1 MGADQNLIRAASQMG
16 PKEYDYSGILYAIQA
31 MGKYANAKNAVA
43 DELVTYG
50 DQNFTTKE
58 FNEQFFTGAYGDQ
71 NMEFLT
77 NKKDEYYKAVQ
88 VTRRAPSYTKRYKDA
103 VKTINN
109 IKLIFEKNKADAEKF
124 VQVQQSA
131 NTAWLNRS
139 AGMTFDAED
148 RLADIVTNPYTGK
161 INASLMMSD
170 NGLQIVAPS
179 MMGTL
184 NEDPL
189 NQPVTTGQSPAY
201 DNVMS
206 LADIMAGYKENLVY
220 KKLKLPN
227 DQTQTLVIG
236 DELNKLIQKYG
247 KDAKQSGQPV
257 FEQAQM
263 EQELSALFDKVK
275 KLGPDALRSI
285 AYDYKIGD
293 QTFVQY
299 ASKEILGKT
308 DKEWVDMNQQYMNRL
323 KPLFAE
329 PAPLSTK
336 IGDTEFSVTPTRD
349 EIDQMK
355 KHVLASAFST
365 NNYGDLQTGVYDH
378 IINSA
383 KNQYIAYEP
392 KVSTTD
398 NFATP
403 MAGVYLPTSKI
414 PTIVKTISEE
424 GYKENPNMNFSVG
437 NVSFEYSEVQEG
449 DLKGKMAWQY
459 NYGDIYEMTP
469 IPATAGPGT
478 EGTSK
483 SLHYLLDKNS
493 AFDFLLN
500 KNYKFK
506 GGK

>member
-31 MGKYANAKNAVA
+31 MGKYAAAKNAMA
-43 DELVTYG
+43 DELVNYG
-50 DQNFTTKE
+50 EQNFTTKQ
-58 FNEQFFTGAYGDQ
+58 FNEQFFTGDYGDQ

-77 NKKDEYYKAVQ
+77 NKKEEYYKAIQ
-88 VTRRAPSYTKRYKDA
+88 VTRRAPSYTKRYKEA

-109 IKLIFEKNKADAEKF
+109 IKFTFEKNKSDAEQF
-124 VQVQQSA
+124 VAVQQNA
-131 NTAWLNRS
+131 NNAWLNRS
-139 AGMTFDAED
+139 AGMTFEAED
-148 RLADIVTNPYTGK
+148 RLADIVTNPYTNK
-161 INASLMMSD
+161 ISASLVMSD
-170 NGLQIVAPS
+170 SGLQVIAPS
-179 MMGTL
+179 MMGTSE
-184 NEDPL
+184 EDPL
-189 NQPVTTGQSPAY
+189 NQPIVTGQSPAY
-201 DNVMS
+201 NEVMS
-206 LADIMAGYKENLVY
+206 LADIMMGYKENIVY

-308 DKEWVDMNQQYMNRL
+308 DEEWIEMNKEYMNRL

-349 EIDQMK
+349 EINQMK
-355 KHVLASAFST
+355 KHTLAHAFST
-365 NNYGDLQTGVYDH
+365 NNYGELETGIYDY
-378 IINSA
+378 IVTEAQNSY
-383 KNQYIAYEP
+383 NTYEP

-398 NFATP
+398 NYSTP
-403 MAGVYLPTSKI
+403 MPGVYLPASKI
-414 PTIVKTISEE
+414 PTIVKTISED
-424 GYKENPNMNFSVG
+424 GYKENPTMNFSVG
-437 NVSFEYSEVQEG
+437 SVAFEYSKVQEG

-459 NYGDIYEMTP
+459 NYGDTYGMEP
-469 IPATAGPGT
+469 LPATAGPGT

-483 SLHYLLDKNS
+483 SLHYFLDKNS
-493 AFDFLLN
+493 AFDFLLD